1 MAIGLYGTYKATDKL
16 SFNGRGEYIY
26 FQENLYD
33 NYRHSGD
40 GFEVTATVE
49 YDLWANVMTRV
60 EARWDRI
67 TSDQNIL
74 QHDDAVGLYA
84 NIIYKF

>member
-1 MAIGLYGTYKATDKL
+1 
-16 SFNGRGEYIY
+16 
-26 FQENLYD
+26 
-33 NYRHSGD
+33 
-40 GFEVTATVE
+40 
-49 YDLWANVMTRV
+49 MTRV